1 MKKIKSFHRQVQ
13 SVIKTNTPDKIET
26 IMTKKSFNGQDY
38 CIKKKINNKLVTT
51 EVFACWL

>member
-26 IMTKKSFNGQDY
+26 IMPKKSFNGQDY